1 MTVEIP
7 RALKAN
13 SELLAKLGQRI
24 FPGAAPLKTPVPY
37 LVFQGIGSSPEHTI
51 DCGAVNENNAYQLV
65 IWHNDIKEAEA
76 IRLLASTVLED
87 AGFFYTGKH
96 PDNED
101 SETKLYGRGWDMSW
115 WSDR

>member
-51 DCGAVNENNAYQLV
+51 DCGAVNENNAYQFV

-76 IRLLASTVLED
+76 IRLLASNVLED

-101 SETKLYGRGWDMSW
+101 FETKLCGRGWDMSW